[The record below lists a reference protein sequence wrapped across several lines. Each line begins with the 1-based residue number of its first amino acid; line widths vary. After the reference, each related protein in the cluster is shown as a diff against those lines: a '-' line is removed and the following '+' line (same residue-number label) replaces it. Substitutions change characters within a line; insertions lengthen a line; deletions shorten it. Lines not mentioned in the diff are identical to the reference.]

1 MSRFTGWL
9 RSKPF
14 WVFVAL
20 VLVSFAVWWRGALV
34 AFGESRPFGTDRAQ
48 WTTIAILVALYG
60 LWLVVRWWREK
71 NINARLLS
79 HLAKPSTEAAPETPQ
94 GAEEV
99 AELRKRFDSAI
110 GVLKQAKLGGKETG
124 TVARLGGQYV
134 YQLPWYIFV
143 GSPGSGKTT
152 ALVNSGL
159 QFPLAEQFGKA
170 AIRGVG
176 GTRNCD
182 WWFTNEAVLIDTA
195 GRYTTQDS
203 HEVADKAEWEGFL
216 KLLRQF
222 RPRQPINGV
231 LLTVSVAELLSQSAA
246 ERLLHV
252 SMLKQRLEELR
263 GALRIQF
270 PVYVLVTKIDLLA
283 GFMDYFE
290 SLTREQRAQVW
301 GFTFPYAAE
310 TGARADFGPAFK
322 TEFELLTRRLYGAI
336 PELLLQKHDLQ
347 ARALAYAFPQ
357 QFAGLQEVLG
367 EFLAPLFAESKFRDA
382 PLMRGVYFTSGTQ
395 EGTPFDRVL
404 GALERKFAVDARVGA
419 PPVRSTGKSYFL
431 QHLLERV
438 IFAESHL
445 AGRDWRRERLFNT
458 LRIAGYAAVAVLLAG
473 VTLAWFGSYRNNS
486 GYLADVGGRVAT
498 LRDAASKFVPQENPA
513 GLVPLLDATR
523 QVAAPGSFAVDDP
536 PLGWRYGLYQGGKV
550 DRAASDTY
558 QQLLTD
564 AFLPRVAR
572 YAEGSLREAIDSGDL
587 GLVYRRLKAYLMLH
601 DSQHYDA
608 NALSASLAQ
617 DLAGEYEATAAQ
629 RKDVREALDRHL
641 HGLFDR
647 KPVSSPYVEDEDL
660 VRDARERLAKVS
672 PAERIYKR
680 IKAEL
685 ATRNFPDF
693 KLSENAGDKGPQV
706 FTRASGETELR
717 GVPGL
722 FTFNGY
728 RDGFSKEADKLALSI
743 GGEEAWVLGA
753 DAQAVGAAQRAATAL
768 RDRLDARLVRQVREM
783 YMNEYVVEWKK
794 FIEDIQLRPM
804 PTTADSIRVTRILGS
819 PDSPLP
825 VLIRAIVRETT
836 LLPEEKTGSDS
847 LVQSAAG
854 AIVNKGK
861 DIVRNRTTIDL
872 GTSLSGGSRDSRP
885 EMIVDAQFADL
896 RRLVAQPGQGKPPI
910 DDTVA
915 TFRALSD
922 YFVRLQSAR
931 EGNLTPP
938 GREPLVS
945 AQSSTEPEPIR
956 HMLLKIAGAGSGQ
969 AGEIARTSMNA
980 SIGGAVAD
988 PCHRRIDGRFPFSR
1002 DSASDVGLAD
1012 FANLFRPNG
1021 VFDEYFRQ
1029 NLADKVNMS
1038 TRPWTLK
1045 QGSGVTT
1052 LPGLAAFA
1060 QAAEIRDAYFAS
1072 GGGEPSFQ
1080 VDVRAR
1086 SLDPAI
1092 REVVLTIDGQAMTF
1106 SSASPGPRTIKWP
1119 GAASAH
1125 VVRLQSA
1132 PETSPALEA
1141 SGTWALHR
1149 LFRRAQIVPGSRPET
1164 FRATFTLG
1172 GRPVE
1177 FEVVA
1182 QSVANPLYLPAL
1194 DQFRCPA
1201 RS

>member
-1 MSRFTGWL
+1 LGRLTVWL

-20 VLVSFAVWWRGALV
+20 ALVSFAVWWRGALV
-34 AFGESRPFGTDRAQ
+34 AFGEWRPFGTDRAQ
-48 WTTIAILVALYG
+48 WTTIAFLAVLYV
-60 LWLVVRWWREK
+60 LWLLVRWWREK

-79 HLAKPSTEAAPETPQ
+79 HLAKPSAAATAAETPQ
-94 GAEEV
+94 SAEEV
-99 AELRKRFDSAI
+99 AELRKRFENAV
-110 GVLKQAKLGGKETG
+110 GVLKRAKLGGKESG

-159 QFPLAEQFGKA
+159 QFPLAEQFGKV

-182 WWFTNEAVLIDTA
+182 WWFTNDAVLIDTA

-203 HEVADKAEWEGFL
+203 SEVADKAEWEGFL
-216 KLLRQF
+216 KLLRHF

-263 GALRIQF
+263 AALRIQF
-270 PVYVLVTKIDLLA
+270 PVYVLVTKVDLLA
-283 GFMDYFE
+283 GFTDYFE

-310 TGARADFGPAFK
+310 AGASFDFTPAFK
-322 TEFELLTRRLYGAI
+322 AEFELLTRRLYAGV
-336 PELLLQKHDLQ
+336 PELLLSKRDLQ

-357 QFAGLQEVLG
+357 QFAGLQELLG
-367 EFLAPLFAESKFRDA
+367 EFLAPLFAQSKFRDG

-404 GALERKFAVDARVGA
+404 GALERKFKVDTRMEMPAI
-419 PPVRSTGKSYFL
+419 RSSGKSFFL

-445 AGRDWRRERLFNT
+445 AGRDWQRERLRNT
-458 LRIAGYAAVAVLLAG
+458 LRVAGYAAVAVLLAG
-473 VTLAWFGSYRNNS
+473 VAIAWFASYRHNTD
-486 GYLADVGGRVAT
+486 YLADVSGRVAT
-498 LRDAASKFVPQENPA
+498 LRDAASKFVPDENPRA
-513 GLVPLLDATR
+513 LVPLLDETR
-523 QVAAPGSFAVDDP
+523 QIAAPGAFPVDDP
-536 PLGWRYGLYQGGKV
+536 PLGWRFGLYQGGKV
-550 DRAASDTY
+550 DQAANATY
-558 QQLLTD
+558 QQLLND

-572 YAEGSLREAIDSGDL
+572 YAETSLRDAVDSGDL
-587 GLVYRRLKAYLMLH
+587 GLIYRRLKAYLMLH

-608 NALSASLAQ
+608 NVLAASLAQ
-617 DLAGEYEATAAQ
+617 DLAAEYEGAATQ
-629 RKDVREALDRHL
+629 RKDVRETIDRHL
-641 HGLFDR
+641 HGLLDR
-647 KPVSSPYVEDEDL
+647 KAVSSPYVEDESL
-660 VRDARERLAKVS
+660 VREARDHLAKVS

-693 KLSENAGDKGPQV
+693 KLAENAGDKGAQV
-706 FTRASGETELR
+706 FMRASGETELR

-743 GGEEAWVLGA
+743 GGEEAWVLGEA
-753 DAQAVGAAQRAATAL
+753 PSSASTAAQRAAAL
-768 RDRLDARLVRQVREM
+768 RDRFDARLVREVRER

-804 PTTADSIRVTRILGS
+804 PTTADSIRITRILGS

-825 VLIRAIVRETT
+825 VLIRAIVHETT
-836 LLPEEKTGSDS
+836 LMPDEKAGSDS
-847 LVQSAAG
+847 VLQSATG
-854 AIVNKGK
+854 AIVKKGK
-861 DIVRNRTTIDL
+861 DIVRSRSSIDL
-872 GTSLSGGSRDSRP
+872 GTSASGGSRENRP

-896 RRLVAQPGQGKPPI
+896 RRLVQQPSQGKPPI
-910 DDTVA
+910 DDTTA

-956 HMLLKIAGAGSGQ
+956 QMLLKIAGAGSGQ

-980 SIGGAVAD
+980 SIGGAVGD
-988 PCHRRIDGRFPFSR
+988 PCHRRIDGRFPFVR
-1002 DSASDVGLAD
+1002 DSPTDVGIGD
-1012 FANLFRPNG
+1012 FASLFRPNG

-1045 QGSGVTT
+1045 QGSGAAT
-1052 LPGLAAFA
+1052 LPGLASFA
-1060 QAAEIRDAYFAS
+1060 QAAEIRDAFFAS

-1080 VDVRAR
+1080 VDIRAR
-1086 SLDPAI
+1086 ALDPAI
-1092 REVVLTIDGQAMTF
+1092 KEVVLTIDGQPLAF
-1106 SSASPGPRTIKWP
+1106 SSAAPGPRTIKWQ
-1119 GAASAH
+1119 GAGSAH
-1125 VVRLQSA
+1125 TVRLQSA
-1132 PETSPALEA
+1132 GDPSPIEA
-1141 SGTWALHR
+1141 TGSWALHR
-1149 LFRRAQIVPGSRPET
+1149 LFRRAQIVAGARPET
-1164 FRATFTLG
+1164 FRATFMLG
-1172 GRPVE
+1172 GKPAE

-1182 QSVANPLYLPAL
+1182 QSVANPLHLPAL
-1194 DQFRCPA
+1194 EQFRCPA